1 MIRRPPRSTRTDT
14 LFPYTTLFRSLIAGT
29 GRFNSALLAE
39 TGTRCLLKSGAEG
52 VFMAAARD
60 RGLGICVKADDGTG
74 RAAQVAIG
82 AILAHLGVLD
92 GDAQHRLAD
101 APPPPVRHW
110 AGRPAGP
117 MPPAPEIGTASRRG
131 TGWTSLE

>member
-74 RAAQVAIG
+74 RAPQVAIG
-82 AILAHLGVLD
+82 AILAQDRKSLVQGKSVSVGVD
-92 GDAQHRLAD
+92 
-101 APPPPVRHW
+101 P
-110 AGRPAGP
+110 AGRRLLKKKINPRQQHIDPDNNIPRNA
-117 MPPAPEIGTASRRG
+117 
-131 TGWTSLE
+131 